1 MNNSI
6 KYIALEELADFVRGP
21 FGGSLKKNDFVEE
34 GYAVYEQQHAINNQF
49 NDIRYFIDED
59 KFASMKRFEVNENDL
74 IMSCSGTMGKVAVVP
89 KGIKKGIINQA
100 LLKITPSRKLNVRF
114 LEYYMQSS
122 TFQFFL
128 NKGAKGAAIKNV
140 ASVKELKKIPFPD
153 FDFNEQQKIV
163 EKLDKAFELIDQ
175 AKANIEQNIINA
187 KELFQS
193 KLDEVFSQKGD
204 GWKENKLTELSKIT
218 YGCTEK
224 ALQED
229 TGIKYLRITDINNG
243 EVHWH
248 EVPFC
253 KLSTSDEVKYRLTD
267 GDIVFARTGA
277 TTGKSFIYH
286 DEVNSVYASYL
297 IRLQVSNTHK
307 INPDFVYWYFQ
318 SGEYWRIIRTGMTG
332 STLGGF
338 NAKKLGEIIL
348 HYPENV
354 DVQKHL
360 IDEFVSLQDET
371 NRIINLYN
379 VKLSNLEELRKSIL
393 EKAFNGELTN

>member
-175 AKANIEQNIINA
+175 AKANIEQNIVNA

-204 GWKENKLTELSKIT
+204 GWMDSRLQDICEKIT
-218 YGCTEK
+218 DGTHQTPTYFESG
-224 ALQED
+224 
-229 TGIKYLRITDINNG
+229 Y
-243 EVHWH
+243 V
-248 EVPFC
+248 F
-253 KLSTSDEVKYRLTD
+253 LSSKNV
-267 GDIVFARTGA
+267 
-277 TTGKSFIYH
+277 TTGKIDWDNVKYI
-286 DEVNSVYASYL
+286 DEV
-297 IRLQVSNTHK
+297 QH
-307 INPDFVYWYFQ
+307 
-318 SGEYWRIIRTGMTG
+318 
-332 STLGGF
+332 
-338 NAKKLGEIIL
+338 NAMYRRVAPKMGDIL
-348 HYPENV
+348 LAKN
-354 DVQKHL
+354 
-360 IDEFVSLQDET
+360 
-371 NRIINLYN
+371 
-379 VKLSNLEELRKSIL
+379 
-393 EKAFNGELTN
+393 